1 MKKGISTIDELIS
14 IKELCS
20 TLSMTRQSLYNIR
33 TKDDSFPKPIIPNPQ
48 RWTKRSIQEW
58 IDGKSS
64 T

>member
-1 MKKGISTIDELIS
+1 MEKGISTIDALIS

-33 TKDDSFPKPIIPNPQ
+33 TKDESFPKPIIQNPQ
-48 RWTKRSIQEW
+48 RWTKKSIQGW
-58 IDGKSS
+58 IESKV

>member
-1 MKKGISTIDELIS
+1 MEKGISTIDELIS
-14 IKELCS
+14 IKDLCS
-20 TLSMTRQSLYNIR
+20 VLSMTRQSLYGIR
-33 TKDDSFPKPIIPNPQ
+33 KNDESFPKPIIQNPQ